1 MKYFS
6 IITLLLVCSAVVWF
20 SCEKDIATQLEFS
33 HYEYSGSDAGGGGWK
48 PILLNSADQ
57 IGIPVPQSTNSA
69 SYQAELADVKAASSQ
84 LSSQQRAAVEY
95 WGNNG
100 LVRWNEIARELAAKY
115 NLPPA
120 PNPDGTYGAPDP
132 ANPGR
137 YPLFPF
143 AHPPYACRMFAYWS
157 TAQMDALIAA
167 WHYKYLHNRPA
178 PYRVDNTIQTHL
190 PQSDLPSYPS
200 DAAVVAAVSE
210 AILGAMFP
218 LEKAYLNQRSVEH
231 KNTAL
236 WSGANVWS
244 DVTAGDSLGRAV
256 AALFLARAAGDGM
269 KNAQAPKAVSDS
281 LANAAQLNRG
291 TRWENQED
299 PQRPVGI
306 TPLFGRVRLWC
317 VPNVELVRPPQP
329 PAIGSPEFEQNVAE
343 LKQIAKD
350 LTPEQRRI
358 ANFWSDGIGTYT
370 PPGHWNR
377 RATDLIVKNR
387 YNPLRTSRTYAYMN
401 MAIMDAGISCWDAK
415 YYYHYPRPI
424 QTIPGFKTILGTPNF
439 PAYTSGHSTFSAAAA
454 TVLGHIFPS
463 DKQSLDAWAEEAA
476 LSRLYGGIHYRFDSE
491 EGLQQGRAVAAYSV
505 AVARVDGAE

>member
-6 IITLLLVCSAVVWF
+6 IFILLFVCTAVVWF

-33 HYEYSGSDAGGGGWK
+33 HYEYSGSDAGGGDWK

-57 IGIPVPQSTNSA
+57 IGIPVPQPTNSA

-84 LSSQQRAAVEY
+84 LSSQQRAAIEY

-218 LEKAYLNQRSVEH
+218 LEKAYLNQRAVEH
-231 KNTAL
+231 KNTAP
-236 WSGANVWS
+236 
-244 DVTAGDSLGRAV
+244 
-256 AALFLARAAGDGM
+256 
-269 KNAQAPKAVSDS
+269 KN
-281 LANAAQLNRG
+281 
-291 TRWENQED
+291 
-299 PQRPVGI
+299 
-306 TPLFGRVRLWC
+306 
-317 VPNVELVRPPQP
+317 
-329 PAIGSPEFEQNVAE
+329 
-343 LKQIAKD
+343 QI
-350 LTPEQRRI
+350 
-358 ANFWSDGIGTYT
+358 
-370 PPGHWNR
+370 PPG
-377 RATDLIVKNR
+377 
-387 YNPLRTSRTYAYMN
+387 
-401 MAIMDAGISCWDAK
+401 
-415 YYYHYPRPI
+415 
-424 QTIPGFKTILGTPNF
+424 
-439 PAYTSGHSTFSAAAA
+439 
-454 TVLGHIFPS
+454 
-463 DKQSLDAWAEEAA
+463 
-476 LSRLYGGIHYRFDSE
+476 
-491 EGLQQGRAVAAYSV
+491 
-505 AVARVDGAE
+505 